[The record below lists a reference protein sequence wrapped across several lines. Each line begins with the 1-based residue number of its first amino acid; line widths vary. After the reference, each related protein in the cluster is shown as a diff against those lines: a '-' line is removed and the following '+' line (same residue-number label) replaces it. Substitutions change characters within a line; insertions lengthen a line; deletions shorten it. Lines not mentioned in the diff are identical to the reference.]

1 MAMTTADALEGYVV
15 QTSGPA
21 SLKNSSDGKVHGIDT
36 PTGESF
42 WVLYD
47 PTTHTVTVNGV
58 AYAAIPRY
66 TTAGRPAYTNGFVFF
81 DTTLDKLVIGGAS
94 GYETVTSVAQ

>member
-1 MAMTTADALEGYVV
+1 MTTADAAEGYVV

-21 SLKNSSDGKVHGIDT
+21 SLKNDATTGKVHGIDT

-58 AYAAIPRY
+58 PYAAIPRY
-66 TTAGRPAYTNGFVFF
+66 TTAARPAYSNGFIYF
-81 DTTLDKLVIGGAS
+81 DTTTDKLVIGGAS
-94 GYETVTSVAQ
+94 AYETVTSA

>member
-1 MAMTTADALEGYVV
+1 MAMTTADAAEGYVV

-21 SLKNSSDGKVHGIDT
+21 SLKNASDGKVHGIDT

-47 PTTHTVTVNGV
+47 PATHLVTVNGV

-66 TTAGRPAYTNGFVFF
+66 TTAGRPAYAKGFIYF
-81 DTTLDKLVIGGAS
+81 DTTTGKLVIGGNSA
-94 GYETVTSVAQ
+94 YETVTSS

>member
-1 MAMTTADALEGYVV
+1 MVMQTADAAEGYVV
-15 QTSGPA
+15 QSSSAA
-21 SLKNSSDGKVHGIDT
+21 SLMNAADGKVLGIDT
-36 PTGESF
+36 PTGTSF

-66 TTAGRPAYTNGFVFF
+66 TTAARPAYSNGFIYF
-81 DTTLDKLVIGGAS
+81 DTTTDKLVIGGAS
-94 GYETVTSVAQ
+94 AYETVTSA